1 MFEIIN
7 DYGKSALHLKDCLSK
22 EECDRLIEFGKLNP
36 IQKRISYSEVAGGR
50 YLESSAEIRFKN
62 KELFDLLHE
71 RTLEAAKIYL
81 NKNQLDFSLYEFSTT
96 KKEKERVSYII
107 KTWKIGGF
115 IGHHKDSYK
124 YSDGTTVQ
132 PEISV
137 IVYLT
142 DNFTGGDVV
151 LLSADDHIDGKL
163 VNHNK
168 DLDQIIRPIT
178 GSMVVIDSKVIHK
191 VTPVISGIRIS
202 TDRAIHLFE

>member
-36 IQKRISYSEVAGGR
+36 IKERKGYAEIAGGR
-50 YLESSAEIRFKN
+50 YLQSSANITLESN
-62 KELFDLLHE
+62 KELLNLLHQ

-81 NKNQLDFSLYEFSTT
+81 NKHQLNPSLYEFNINN
-96 KKEKERVSYII
+96 KDKVSFTI

-115 IGHHKDSYK
+115 IGNHKDSYK
-124 YSDGTTVQ
+124 YSDGTMVQ

-137 IVYLT
+137 VVYLT
-142 DNFTGGDVV
+142 DNFTGGDLV
-151 LLSADDHIDGKL
+151 LLSADDCIDGTL

-168 DLDQIIRPIT
+168 NLDQIIKPIA
-178 GSMVVIDSKVIHK
+178 GSMVVIDSRVIHK
-191 VTPVISGIRIS
+191 VTPVISGARIS
-202 TDRAIHLFE
+202 SDVAIHLCE

>member
-22 EECDRLIEFGKLNP
+22 DECDRLIEFGKLNP
-36 IQKRISYSEVAGGR
+36 VKKRISSSEVAGGR
-50 YLESSAEIRFKN
+50 FLESSAYLTTLN
-62 KELFDLLHE
+62 KELFYLLHQ

-81 NKNQLDFSLYEFSTT
+81 NKHQLDFSLYNFTT
-96 KKEKERVSYII
+96 TEKEKEMMFYII

-115 IGHHKDSYK
+115 IGHHRDSYK
-124 YSDGTTVQ
+124 YSDGSVAE

-142 DNFTGGDVV
+142 DNFTGGDLI
-151 LLSADDHIDGKL
+151 LLSADDCIDGKL
-163 VNHNK
+163 VNHNEN
-168 DLDQIIRPIT
+168 LDQIIKPIA
-178 GSMVVIDSKVIHK
+178 GSMVVLDSRALHK

-202 TDRAIHLFE
+202 SDRAIHLFE